1 MIANIPNP
9 EAYLTIATQLDAEAD
24 AHEDSARACRL
35 EAMKQREV
43 ATYIKILSQVSGATN
58 GGSCNG

>member
-24 AHEDSARACRL
+24 AHEDLARTCRR
-35 EAMKQREV
+35 EAMQQRLT
-43 ATYIKILSQVSGATN
+43 ANYIKILSQVAKATN